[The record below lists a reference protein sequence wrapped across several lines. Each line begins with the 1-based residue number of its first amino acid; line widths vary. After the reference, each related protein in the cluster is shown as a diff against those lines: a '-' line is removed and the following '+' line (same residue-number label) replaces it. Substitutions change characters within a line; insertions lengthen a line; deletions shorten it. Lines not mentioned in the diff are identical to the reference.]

1 MRNVVVVASAL
12 LACVACGRTKAAV
25 NDSTIA
31 GASAPA
37 AATSSGGP
45 LCPRTGHWSECTVR
59 IKLDQAGLAPQSG
72 SDKVGDLPT
81 LSVKPFTLTIGNAGL
96 AYYVYPDT
104 MSRHAAAAALDTTK
118 YIAQAKPISMK
129 NETTLIQNDNVLVLL
144 FSKNE
149 HQRERVADII
159 TGGPPQ

>member
-1 MRNVVVVASAL
+1 MKTLGAAVL
-12 LACVACGRTKAAV
+12 LALAVACGRGKAASR
-25 NDSTIA
+25 DSVIA
-31 GASAPA
+31 QAPA
-37 AATSSGGP
+37 ATTAGGAP
-45 LCPRTGHWSECTVR
+45 TCPRTGHWSECTVR

-72 SDKVGDLPT
+72 SDKVGDLPK
-81 LSVKPFTLTIGNAGL
+81 LAVKPFTLTIGNAGL

-104 MSRHAAAAALDTTK
+104 MSRHVAAAALDTNV